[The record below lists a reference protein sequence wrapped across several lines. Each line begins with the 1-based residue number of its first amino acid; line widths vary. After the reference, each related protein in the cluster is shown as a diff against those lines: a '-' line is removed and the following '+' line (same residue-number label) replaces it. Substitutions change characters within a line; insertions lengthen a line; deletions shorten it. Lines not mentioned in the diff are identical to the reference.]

1 MKCICR
7 DAFSGCASIDS
18 LVLPD
23 SVSELGTY
31 AFTNCV
37 GLKEIKIGKGL
48 SKLSRGVFRGCSR
61 IHELVVPENILLIE
75 EGAFCKCTNLE
86 RVYMETGIQRIKNHA
101 FYGCHKLAEIHL
113 PASIL
118 SLDKAVFADC
128 PVVHIKVV
136 PNSLADKYLQRYA
149 IDLNKQV
156 CIEYD

>member
-1 MKCICR
+1 M
-7 DAFSGCASIDS
+7 
-18 LVLPD
+18 L
-23 SVSELGTY
+23 
-31 AFTNCV
+31 
-37 GLKEIKIGKGL
+37 
-48 SKLSRGVFRGCSR
+48 FRS
-61 IHELVVPENILLIE
+61 
-75 EGAFCKCTNLE
+75 CTNLE

-136 PNSLADKYLQRYA
+136 PDSLADKYLQRYA
-149 IDLNKQV
+149 VDLNKQV